1 MDRVLVAGKTFHYTE
16 SGPKGLAGGKRVIL
30 ALARGGFYGP
40 GAPAFPY
47 EHQESYLQ
55 AVFGFMGVTDMTVIL
70 AEGLATGAEQR
81 EKATEAALAQAA
93 ALQAV

>member
-1 MDRVLVAGKTFHYTE
+1 
-16 SGPKGLAGGKRVIL
+16 
-30 ALARGGFYGP
+30 
-40 GAPAFPY
+40 
-47 EHQESYLQ
+47 
-55 AVFGFMGVTDMTVIL
+55 MGVTDMTVIL